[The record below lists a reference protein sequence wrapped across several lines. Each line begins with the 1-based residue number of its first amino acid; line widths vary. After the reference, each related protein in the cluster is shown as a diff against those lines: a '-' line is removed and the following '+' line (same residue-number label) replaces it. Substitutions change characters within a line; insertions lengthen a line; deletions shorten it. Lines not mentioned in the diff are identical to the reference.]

1 MIGAGI
7 AQRNQD
13 TISLALRCFAYQA
26 LSQLGERIPSVLQ
39 DDLEIPEYLFQTLA
53 TEAPGV
59 RASLQ
64 QSLSTLSSAYAKVE
78 GEYSY
83 SRHNKNFYLSSH
95 YSSCLFYLRKLK
107 PGRKQPKHEIFFLL
121 KDLYPRTPLHAT
133 GVPLCFK
140 KKYAR
145 EMRNLW

>member
-13 TISLALRCFAYQA
+13 TISLALRGFAYQA

-78 GEYSY
+78 GKYSH
-83 SRHNKNFYLSSH
+83 SATL
-95 YSSCLFYLRKLK
+95 KLK
-107 PGRKQPKHEIFFLL
+107 VKQSKYEISFLFKEL
-121 KDLYPRTPLHAT
+121 FSSNTFACNWCSFILQTETSWRTVESVVILSPQN
-133 GVPLCFK
+133 
-140 KKYAR
+140 
-145 EMRNLW
+145 MRWH